1 MAQINKAELA
11 AQVAEAT
18 EISKKEAGE
27 VVEAVIATI
36 TKNLAEGNEVVIAG
50 LGKFVVR
57 ERAAR
62 TGKNPQ
68 TGEKIEIA
76 ATKAPAFVA
85 AKALKDAVKA

>member
-27 VVEAVIATI
+27 VVEAVIAAV
-36 TKNLAEGNEVVIAG
+36 TKNLAEGNDVVIAG

-76 ATKAPAFVA
+76 ATKVPAFVA

>member
-27 VVEAVIATI
+27 VVEAVITAV
-36 TKNLAEGNEVVIAG
+36 TKNLAEGNDVVIAG

-76 ATKAPAFVA
+76 ATKVPAFVA